1 MNQTEEN
8 IIFESQ
14 DEARLR
20 QELEARTDSE
30 AIRMKRFLNM
40 PDLSRTEGNPLKEL
54 VERITAIPDFKDF
67 DIAKV
72 PEIVPTSI
80 AFDLFDFA
88 PDHPARS
95 KSDTYYVDENNIF
108 RPHTTVYWY
117 YYLTSDRAKQK
128 MANKEPI
135 GVFCHGK
142 VYRKDEIDRK
152 HMNVF
157 HQIDGLYLVPK
168 SEKEITLEDLQDVE
182 AKIVKVIFGEDTE
195 FRFAEETFPYT
206 HPSTEIEV
214 KKGDDWL
221 EILGSGVVKP
231 SVLEKLGVDSSVYNG
246 WAFGSGIERWA
257 MISMELPDIRLLW
270 SDDARVKKQ
279 LKLGNKYVEVSK
291 YPPVLRDISF
301 VVDKEFIPNDY
312 FDLVRDI
319 GGDMV
324 EEVELIDK
332 YENAEKFGE
341 GKISYTYRITY
352 RHLNKTLTNTEVND
366 IHAELEKRTEA
377 DFKAQIRTV

>member
-1 MNQTEEN
+1 M
-8 IIFESQ
+8 
-14 DEARLR
+14 
-20 QELEARTDSE
+20 
-30 AIRMKRFLNM
+30 
-40 PDLSRTEGNPLKEL
+40 
-54 VERITAIPDFKDF
+54 
-67 DIAKV
+67 
-72 PEIVPTSI
+72 
-80 AFDLFDFA
+80 
-88 PDHPARS
+88 
-95 KSDTYYVDENNIF
+95 
-108 RPHTTVYWY
+108 
-117 YYLTSDRAKQK
+117 
-128 MANKEPI
+128 
-135 GVFCHGK
+135 
-142 VYRKDEIDRK
+142 
-152 HMNVF
+152 
-157 HQIDGLYLVPK
+157 
-168 SEKEITLEDLQDVE
+168 
-182 AKIVKVIFGEDTE
+182 
-195 FRFAEETFPYT
+195 
-206 HPSTEIEV
+206 
-214 KKGDDWL
+214 
-221 EILGSGVVKP
+221 KP